1 MTPVASSAMSNDMCG
16 AFTLTETGLRG
27 NVVAGVAASTTVR
40 DSCWR

>member
-1 MTPVASSAMSNDMCG
+1 MAKDLCG